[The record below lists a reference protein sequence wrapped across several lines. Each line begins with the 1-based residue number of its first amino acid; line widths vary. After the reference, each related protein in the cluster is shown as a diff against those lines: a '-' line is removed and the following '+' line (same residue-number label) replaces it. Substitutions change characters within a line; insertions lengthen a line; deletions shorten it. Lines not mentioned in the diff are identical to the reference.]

1 MWGQLLIVLATII
14 CLYLLIKHL
23 SSQFR
28 DIKIVSVVAMCIWL
42 AIQIIYT
49 GEFNFY
55 EEIYHD
61 FNKIL
66 IISLILSAE
75 LMIVRIMRPALFR
88 YPYFI
93 VYTPLLI
100 PVSFILIINTYMIKD
115 IVFMATQGVA
125 IAVYILFM
133 LDKNEIK
140 LIDKQSITGLLLLMI
155 TYTIYWFVQNV
166 IAIPDVLWEITLG
179 TGSLVLVH
187 SLVKNLG
194 QQQK

>member
-1 MWGQLLIVLATII
+1 
-14 CLYLLIKHL
+14 
-23 SSQFR
+23 
-28 DIKIVSVVAMCIWL
+28 
-42 AIQIIYT
+42 
-49 GEFNFY
+49 
-55 EEIYHD
+55 
-61 FNKIL
+61 
-66 IISLILSAE
+66 
-75 LMIVRIMRPALFR
+75 
-88 YPYFI
+88 
-93 VYTPLLI
+93 
-100 PVSFILIINTYMIKD
+100 MIKD